1 MAYDDKEIEVKIKLT
16 ESEFLMIKE
25 KLAKIAQFQNK
36 SDQMDKYF
44 MPPNK
49 NFLEPKYP
57 FEWLSLRKRDE
68 KVQLTYKHFYPENE
82 KMKTYCDELET
93 DIVNL
98 EQFEKTL
105 RALEFKE
112 LVTIKKERDV
122 WIFEDFEIGLDSVKE
137 LGYFIEI
144 EALKDFGGIEETR
157 KKIFNFAILLGA
169 DIARIQ
175 RANYP
180 FLLLEKKGIVKFAD

>member
-1 MAYDDKEIEVKIKLT
+1 MAYDDKEVEIKIKLT

-25 KLAKIAQFQNK
+25 KLTKIAQFQNK

-82 KMKTYCDELET
+82 KIKTYCDELET

-105 RALEFKE
+105 KALEFEE
-112 LVTIKKERDV
+112 LVTIKKEREV
-122 WIFEDFEIGLDSVKE
+122 WIFDEFEISLDSVND

-144 EALKDFGGIEETR
+144 EALNDLGGIEETR

-169 DIARIQ
+169 DTARIQ
-175 RANYP
+175 KANYP
-180 FLLLEKKGIVKFAD
+180 FLLLEKKGIVKFVD

>member
-1 MAYDDKEIEVKIKLT
+1 MAYDDKDIEIKIRLT
-16 ESEFLMIKE
+16 ETEFLMIKE

-82 KMKTYCDELET
+82 KIRTHCDELET
-93 DIVNL
+93 DILNL

-105 RALEFKE
+105 RALDFKE
-112 LVTIKKERDV
+112 LITIKKERDV
-122 WIFEDFEIGLDSVKE
+122 WIFDEFEIALDIVKD

-157 KKIFNFAILLGA
+157 KKLLNFAILLGA
-169 DIARIQ
+169 DISRIQ
-175 RANYP
+175 KGNYP
-180 FLLLEKKGIVKFAD
+180 FLLLEKKGIVKSMD

>member
-1 MAYDDKEIEVKIKLT
+1 MAYDDKEIEIKIKLT
-16 ESEFLMIKE
+16 ESEFLGIKE
-25 KLAKIAQFQNK
+25 KLTKIAQLQNK
-36 SDQMDKYF
+36 SNQMDRYF

-49 NFLEPKYP
+49 NFLEP
-57 FEWLSLRKRDE
+57 
-68 KVQLTYKHFYPENE
+68 TYKHFYPENE
-82 KMKTYCDELET
+82 KIKTYCDELET

-112 LVTIKKERDV
+112 LVTITKEREV
-122 WIFEDFEIGLDSVKE
+122 WIFDEFEISLDSVKE

-157 KKIFNFAILLGA
+157 KKLLNFAILLGV
-169 DIARIQ
+169 DITQIQ
-175 RANYP
+175 KINYP
-180 FLLLEKKGIVKFAD
+180 FLLLERKGLVKPAD